1 MRILVLTGL
10 AVAAM
15 AASVLYASS
24 AQRTSARDH
33 GNETRTTQSVLS
45 EVYRSS
51 SALDTFALTGN
62 PETLVDRELA
72 LKRLEAS
79 LREATRSAR
88 DEPTERGLVEQ
99 QGEHVQSALA
109 AATRSLSAPS
119 VRERRAALRAG
130 ADARHHLVDEIT
142 DLNAALHARQRRRQA
157 DEDGRV
163 ALVAPLLILGLGLVF
178 GGAAF
183 VVARRERARVREQQ
197 RYRARQERF
206 GEAMQAAESQVEA
219 HRLLKAHLERS
230 LSGASV
236 TVLNRNNSA
245 DRLEA
250 TTPLTADSPL
260 AELLPQATPRSCLAV
275 RLSRPFEQANLD
287 EVYDCEVCGRLADG
301 TTCQPLLVGG
311 EVIGSV
317 LTERV
322 NRTDATDAERISQSV
337 AQAAPVLANLR
348 NLAIAETRAAT
359 DALTGLP
366 NRRAVDDTLL
376 RMLAQAGRTFE
387 PLSVVLLDLDHFKKI
402 NDTLGHDRGD
412 EVLAGVAGCLR
423 EAIRESDFAGR
434 SGGEEFVLFLAGTDR
449 TGAVRVAEK
458 VRAGLRVLRVAAMER
473 NITASFGIACFPD
486 DAVEAPALM
495 RSADRALY
503 VAKRAGRDRIES
515 SSTGAAASAED
526 PQFDRIKQ

>member
-1 MRILVLTGL
+1 M
-10 AVAAM
+10 
-15 AASVLYASS
+15 
-24 AQRTSARDH
+24 
-33 GNETRTTQSVLS
+33 
-45 EVYRSS
+45 
-51 SALDTFALTGN
+51 
-62 PETLVDRELA
+62 
-72 LKRLEAS
+72 
-79 LREATRSAR
+79 
-88 DEPTERGLVEQ
+88 
-99 QGEHVQSALA
+99 
-109 AATRSLSAPS
+109 
-119 VRERRAALRAG
+119 RERRAALRAG
-130 ADARHHLVDEIT
+130 ADARHHLIDEIT
-142 DLNAALHARQRRRQA
+142 DLNAALHARQRKRQA

-230 LSGASV
+230 LSGASA

-250 TTPLTADSPL
+250 TTPLAADSPL
-260 AELLPQATPRSCLAV
+260 GGAPAAGDPALLPCRAPEPAIRTGEPGRGLRVRSV
-275 RLSRPFEQANLD
+275 RW
-287 EVYDCEVCGRLADG
+287 LADG

-317 LTERV
+317 LTERLPHRRHV
-322 NRTDATDAERISQSV
+322 TRSGSRNPSRRPPGAREPAQPCDRGDPSSNRR
-337 AQAAPVLANLR
+337 AP
-348 NLAIAETRAAT
+348 
-359 DALTGLP
+359 GLP

-387 PLSVVLLDLDHFKKI
+387 PLSASSCSTSTTSRRSTTPLDTIVVTRCWQGSRDACARRSARA
-402 NDTLGHDRGD
+402 TSPGAAAARSSCSSWPAPTAPGRQGRREGAGGAAEPARG
-412 EVLAGVAGCLR
+412 GV
-423 EAIRESDFAGR
+423 
-434 SGGEEFVLFLAGTDR
+434 
-449 TGAVRVAEK
+449 
-458 VRAGLRVLRVAAMER
+458 ER

-526 PQFDRIKQ
+526 PQFPRITQ